1 VTVLWSGGRSR
12 PPTPRE
18 NPAAEAAAG
27 PLDLSAPVPAPA
39 PGAGG
44 RTDDVPRPPRA
55 RARARDEGRGKDVV
69 ISAALAT
76 IALGADH
83 GGFELKE
90 QLKNHLREQGHSIR
104 DLGTNSKDPVD
115 YPKIA
120 KAVAEL
126 VASGGAR
133 FGIMID
139 GAGIGSAMTANK
151 VPGILAA
158 AAYNEALARNS
169 REHNDANVL
178 TLGAGQVDVPA
189 AKRIVDV
196 FLNTECTVDRHR
208 ARVKMIRDLDKRGGR
223 SGVVPTDKDLSAEDI
238 GRITD
243 RVREILAQG
252 GGAAPAGA
260 LLPPD
265 KVAKLIDHTLLKPE
279 ATAEE
284 IEKLCR
290 EAVQYGF
297 FAVCVNAVW
306 VPKVKALVRGTPV
319 KVCAVVGFPLGAQA
333 PEIKL
338 LEARR
343 ALREGAQEIDM
354 VINIG
359 ALKSKDDRIV
369 ARDIRGVVEVCNEA
383 RALCKVII
391 ETSLLNDEE
400 KVRACE
406 LAMKAGAHYVKTST
420 GFSKGGATVE
430 DIRLM
435 ARTVAPRK
443 LGVKASGGVRTYADL
458 MKMVEAGATRVGS
471 SNSVNIL
478 QEATQMAGKR

>member
-1 VTVLWSGGRSR
+1 MASARTF
-12 PPTPRE
+12 
-18 NPAAEAAAG
+18 
-27 PLDLSAPVPAPA
+27 PL
-39 PGAGG
+39 
-44 RTDDVPRPPRA
+44 
-55 RARARDEGRGKDVV
+55 
-69 ISAALAT
+69 
-76 IALGADH
+76 ALGADH

-90 QLKNHLREQGHSIR
+90 QLKSYLREQGHSIR
-104 DLGTNSKDPVD
+104 DLGTNSKEPVD

-120 KAVAEL
+120 KAVADL
-126 VASGGAR
+126 VASGAVR
-133 FGIMID
+133 FGIMVD

-151 VPGILAA
+151 VPGVLAA

-178 TLGAGQVDVPA
+178 TLGAGQVDVET

-196 FLNTECTVDRHR
+196 FLATECTVDRHR
-208 ARVKMIRDLDKRGGR
+208 ARVKMIRDLDQGGR
-223 SGVVPTDKDLSAEDI
+223 GVNTGKDLSAEDI
-238 GRITD
+238 ARITD
-243 RVREILAQG
+243 RVRQILAQG
-252 GGAAPAGA
+252 SAAPAVSTV
-260 LLPPD
+260 LPPD

-279 ATAEE
+279 ATSED
-284 IEKLCR
+284 IEKLCA

-297 FAVCVNAVW
+297 YSVCVNAVW
-306 VPKVKALVRGTPV
+306 VAKAKAIVRGTPV

-359 ALKSKDDRIV
+359 ALKGKDDRLV
-369 ARDIRGVVEVCNEA
+369 ARDIRGVVEVCDEA
-383 RALCKVII
+383 RALSKVIL
-391 ETSLLNDEE
+391 ETALLSDEE
-400 KVRACE
+400 KIRGCQ
-406 LAMKAGAHYVKTST
+406 LSMKAGADFVKTST

-458 MKMVEAGATRVGS
+458 LKMVEAGATRVGS
-471 SNSVNIL
+471 SNSVNIM
-478 QEATQMAGKR
+478 QEAMQMAGKR